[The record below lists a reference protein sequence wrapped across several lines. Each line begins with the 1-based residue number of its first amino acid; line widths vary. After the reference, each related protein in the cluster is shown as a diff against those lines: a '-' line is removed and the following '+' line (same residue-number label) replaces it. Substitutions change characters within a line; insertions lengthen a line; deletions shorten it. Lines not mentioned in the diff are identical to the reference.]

1 MPLLPLTRD
10 ATSRSS
16 VSRIGLGLS
25 LLVLVAGAA
34 RAQAPPGAPYVGRTV
49 TAVRVELEGREIA
62 EPGIMDLVETRTG
75 QPLSLAGVRESITR
89 LFNLG
94 RFQDLQ
100 VEATADGDGVRLN
113 YVLVPLRAVER
124 IVFRGTLGLAAS
136 RLRAA
141 LEERFGGTPTIGRAT
156 AAARALEDLY
166 ASAGYL
172 RARVE
177 PSAEASAA
185 GRGTALAFDID
196 AGPRARIGE
205 LAVVGTPPVAPAQLL
220 DRLDVR
226 SGEYYD
232 REKLDRGLGKYV
244 ADLRNRGYY
253 EVAAEHT
260 TALRDDGT
268 VVDLTIDVR
277 SGPLVSVSFE
287 GDPLPQ
293 NRIAEFVPVAREGS
307 VDEDLLEDSDR
318 RIEEYLRE
326 QGYWRAAVAHRRT
339 PIEGRLTI
347 VFFVKKGDRVHVAE
361 VAITGNRTVATS
373 ELGPLL
379 RFKPGE
385 PFVAARLD
393 ADVTAIEGY
402 YRRLGYAQVRIDTS
416 VEPEPADRLPPGG
429 ESVTPRVTIEE
440 GPRTLVASIVF
451 EGNQVVSEA
460 DLRGVMST
468 APGQPYYEPQVAADR
483 DAVAVLYLNRG
494 YRSVQVQ
501 VAREF
506 DQDRSSVALAFRIE
520 EGPLSI
526 VDHILIVGNT
536 RTKTST
542 IEHEL
547 LLRPGDP
554 LGLDALIESQRR
566 LGALGLFRRVR
577 MTELEHG
584 SGTRRDLLVVVEEA
598 PATTLGY
605 GGGVEGTRRLRTN
618 PEGGPAEERFEIA
631 PRGFFEIGRRNLWG
645 TNRSI
650 DLFTRVSVRSSDDP
664 NVPVG
669 EDPSAGFK
677 EYRVVG
683 SYREPRA
690 FKRNVSILASAFLEQ
705 GVRTSFN
712 FNRQG
717 FNTELSRPV
726 TPILRLSGRYSV
738 NYTRRFDERINPKD
752 LSLIDRLFPTVR
764 LSAFSVSALR
774 DTRND
779 AVDPTRGS
787 LAIVDGELALRAI
800 GSEVGF
806 AKTYL
811 QGFVYRNLF
820 GPENRRVVAALG
832 ARVGLATGFRREV
845 EVRYVVDTGE
855 AGVEYPPIVTPI
867 DDVPASERFFA
878 GGDTT
883 VRGFTLDRL
892 GTAATIDQ
900 NGFPK
905 GGSGLIVL
913 NAELRVQLRR
923 GFGVVAFLDSGN
935 VFARANDI
943 TLSELRFSPGL
954 GLRYQSPIGPVRV
967 DLGFKLD
974 RQPWE
979 RRLTAFH
986 FSFGQAF

>member
-1 MPLLPLTRD
+1 MP
-10 ATSRSS
+10 SRLFGRIAASS
-16 VSRIGLGLS
+16 APVFRIALGLC
-25 LLVLVAGAA
+25 LLAPAASAA
-34 RAQAPPGAPYVGRTV
+34 RAQAPPGAASAGRIV
-49 TAVRVELEGREIA
+49 TAVRIELEDREIA
-62 EPGIMDLVETRTG
+62 EPVIVDLVETRVG
-75 QPLSLAGVRESITR
+75 QPLSLAQARESIAR
-89 LFNLG
+89 LFSLG
-94 RFQDLQ
+94 RFQDIQ
-100 VEATADGDGVRLN
+100 VHATANGEGVALR

-124 IVFRGTLGLAAS
+124 VVFRGTLGLPAS
-136 RLRAA
+136 RLRDA
-141 LEERFGGTPTIGRAT
+141 LEERFGGTPTVGRAT
-156 AAARALEDLY
+156 AAARALEDRY
-166 ASAGYL
+166 ARAGYL

-177 PSAEASAA
+177 PSTETAPGDEA
-185 GRGTALAFDID
+185 TLAFDID
-196 AGPRARIGE
+196 AGPRARVGE
-205 LAVVGTPPVAPAQLL
+205 VVVAGTPKAAPAQLL

-232 REKLDRGLGKYV
+232 REKLERNLSRYV
-244 ADLRNRGYY
+244 VDLRGRGYY
-253 EVAAEHT
+253 EAAAEHRP
-260 TALRDDGT
+260 APRDNHA
-268 VVDLTIDVR
+268 VVDLTIDIR

-287 GDPLPQ
+287 GDPLP
-293 NRIAEFVPVAREGS
+293 RDRLDELVPVAREGS

-318 RIEEYLRE
+318 RIEAFLHD
-326 QGYWRAAVAHRRT
+326 QGYARAVVAHRRT
-339 PIEGRLTI
+339 QADGRLTI
-347 VFFVKKGDRVHVAE
+347 VFTVKKGAQVHVADVE
-361 VAITGNRTVATS
+361 IAGNRAIAT
-373 ELGPLL
+373 GDIRPLV
-379 RFKPGE
+379 RVEPGE
-385 PFVAARLD
+385 PFVAARLED
-393 ADVTAIEGY
+393 DVAAIEAH
-402 YRRLGYAQVRIDTS
+402 YRRLGFAQVKIDTS
-416 VEPEPADRLPPGG
+416 VEPAADRAPAPAGT
-429 ESVTPRVTIEE
+429 EAVTPRISIEE
-440 GPRTLVASIVF
+440 GPRTLVGAIRL
-451 EGNQVVSEA
+451 EGSQAASEA
-460 DLRGVMST
+460 ELRGVMSS
-468 APGQPYYEPQVAADR
+468 APGLPYYEPQVAADR
-483 DAVAVLYLNRG
+483 DAATLLYLNRG
-494 YRSVQVQ
+494 YQSVKVQ

-506 DQDRSSVALAFRIE
+506 TQDRSSVELLFTIE
-520 EGPLSI
+520 EGPQSI

-536 RTKTST
+536 RTKRST
-542 IEHEL
+542 IQREL
-547 LLRPGDP
+547 LLKSGEP
-554 LGLDALIESQRR
+554 LGLAALIESQQR
-566 LGALGLFRRVR
+566 LSALGLFRRVR
-577 MTELEHG
+577 ISELEHG
-584 SGTRRDLLVVVEEA
+584 SGARRDLLVVVEEA
-598 PATTLGY
+598 PATALGY
-605 GGGVEGTRRLRTN
+605 GGGVEGRWRLRAN
-618 PEGGPAEERFEIA
+618 PEGGPAEERLEIA

-650 DLFTRVSVRSSDDP
+650 DVFTRVSVRRSDAPAGPSS
-664 NVPVG
+664 
-669 EDPSAGFK
+669 EFT
-677 EYRVVG
+677 EYRLVG

-690 FKRNVSILASAFLEQ
+690 LRHNVNILGSAFLEQ

-726 TPILRLSGRYSV
+726 TPILRLSGRYSFS
-738 NYTRRFDERINPKD
+738 YTRRFDEGINPKD
-752 LSLIDRLFPTVR
+752 LSLIDRLFPKVR
-764 LSAFSVSALR
+764 LSTFSASVAR

-779 AVDPTRGS
+779 AVDPTHGS

-845 EVRYVVDTGE
+845 EVRYVAGTGE

-878 GGDTT
+878 GGDTS

-905 GGSGLIVL
+905 GGNGLVVL

-923 GFGVVAFLDSGN
+923 GFGVVGFVDAGN
-935 VFARANDI
+935 VFARVNDLA
-943 TLSELRFSPGL
+943 LSDLRFSPGF